1 MKRSCEN
8 VAGLRAGQ
16 AAPPAPP
23 RRPLFLMMLPALFA
37 AALWG
42 QANLATN
49 WVNGLPAAIVLHG
62 STGMPVTGALPAEP
76 GETLIL
82 QGSGFSGGAQILVGG
97 AAVDTIVIDDG
108 DAQFALPAGAGGS
121 FLEIAVIG
129 GDGGQSPA
137 AVVPV
142 DAPFD
147 AVQLAAADVQTL
159 VSNAT
164 MASAAAGLA
173 VAVVDRAGDILAI
186 YRRAATTDS
195 DVEKALSLA
204 RTDAFFSSQATP
216 LSSRTVQAISQPNF
230 PMGIPNQP
238 SGPLFGIGNTNRGCN
253 FNVTFLPGQM
263 LPQLQN
269 ATGTGYGLG
278 MATAPGGLPLFR
290 SGTTVVG
297 GIGVAGAGSDDAGE
311 YIAAASAQASGFFV
325 QLPLPDPGAVYIN
338 GIRLPFINSTAPTP
352 KPFTIPN
359 GAYQVGPLNGMPAP
373 EGWLVGPSA
382 SATLS
387 VADVTAIV
395 QSAIDTASL
404 TRAAIRLPVGTRA
417 SMVISVA
424 DLDGNILAL
433 YRMPDALIF
442 SIDVAL
448 TKARN
453 VVYFSGPNRDPRD
466 LPGVPLET
474 AVTNRT
480 VGFGSQPYFPSGIW
494 NTQPGPFAAM
504 YAADTA
510 NPCTQ
515 GNQPANPNQS
525 GIVFFPGSAPLYR
538 NGQLV
543 GGLGVSGDG
552 VDQDDFVTSGGAVNF
567 LAPAGIRADQLF
579 IRGIRLPYWSFPR
592 NPEQ

>member
-1 MKRSCEN
+1 
-8 VAGLRAGQ
+8 
-16 AAPPAPP
+16 
-23 RRPLFLMMLPALFA
+23 
-37 AALWG
+37 
-42 QANLATN
+42 
-49 WVNGLPAAIVLHG
+49 
-62 STGMPVTGALPAEP
+62 
-76 GETLIL
+76 
-82 QGSGFSGGAQILVGG
+82 
-97 AAVDTIVIDDG
+97 
-108 DAQFALPAGAGGS
+108 
-121 FLEIAVIG
+121 
-129 GDGGQSPA
+129 
-137 AVVPV
+137 
-142 DAPFD
+142 
-147 AVQLAAADVQTL
+147 LAAADVQTL
-159 VSNAT
+159 VTNAAQAT
-164 MASAAAGLA
+164 SAPGLA
-173 VAVVDRAGDILAI
+173 IAVVDRVGDILAI
-186 YRRAATTDS
+186 YRLPATTDA

-204 RTDAFFSSQATP
+204 RTGAFFSSLATP
-216 LSSRTVQAISQPNF
+216 LSSRTVEAISQPNF

-238 SGPLFGIGNTNRGCN
+238 SGPLFGIGHTNRGCN
-253 FNVTFLPGQM
+253 FNVTFLTGQM

-269 ATGTGYGLG
+269 ATGTGYGAG
-278 MATAPGGLPLFR
+278 IATVPGGLPLFR

-297 GIGVAGAGSDDAGE
+297 GIGVAGAGSDDADE
-311 YIAAASAQASGFFV
+311 SVAAASAQTSGFFV

-338 GIRLPFINSTAPTP
+338 GIRLPFINSTAPSGVAAN
-352 KPFTIPN
+352 PFLVPN
-359 GAYQVGPLNGMPAP
+359 GTYQVGPLNGMPAP

-387 VADVTAIV
+387 AADVTAIV
-395 QSAIDTASL
+395 QSAIGTASL

-424 DLDGNILAL
+424 DLDGNILGL

-442 SIDVAL
+442 SVDVAL

-466 LPGVPLET
+466 LPGVPMGT

-480 VGFGSQPYFPSGIW
+480 VGFGSQPYFPSGIS
-494 NTQPGPFAAM
+494 NTQPGPFAPM

-567 LAPAGIRADQLF
+567 LAPAGIRADQILL
-579 IRGIRLPYWSFPR
+579 RGIRLPYWSFPR

>member
-1 MKRSCEN
+1 MKIGTGGR
-8 VAGLRAGQ
+8 
-16 AAPPAPP
+16 
-23 RRPLFLMMLPALFA
+23 MMIPALFT

-42 QANLATN
+42 QASLTTN
-49 WVNGLPAAIVLHG
+49 WVNGLQMAVVLHG
-62 STGMPVTGALPAEP
+62 ATGMAVSDGSPAEP

-82 QGSGFSGGAQILVGG
+82 QGAGFSGGAQILVGG
-97 AAVDTIVIDDG
+97 AEVSTTVIDDG
-108 DAQFALPAGAGGS
+108 DAQFVLPAGAGGS
-121 FLEIAVIG
+121 FLEIAVSG
-129 GDGGQSPA
+129 GDGNVSPA

-159 VSNAT
+159 VTNAAL
-164 MASAAAGLA
+164 ASDGAGLA
-173 VAVVDRAGDILAI
+173 VAVVDRAGRVLAI
-186 YRRAATTDS
+186 YRRPSTTDA
-195 DVEKALSLA
+195 DVEKGLSLA
-204 RTDAFFSSQATP
+204 RTGAFFSSQATP
-216 LSSRTVQAISQPNF
+216 LSSRTVRAISRPNF
-230 PMGIPNQP
+230 PEGIPNQP
-238 SGPLFGIGNTNRGCN
+238 SGPLFGIENTNRGCN

-263 LPQLQN
+263 LLQLQN
-269 ATGTGYGLG
+269 ATGTGYGAG
-278 MATAPGGLPLFR
+278 IATVAGGLPLFR
-290 SGTTVVG
+290 GGTTVVG
-297 GIGVAGAGSDDAGE
+297 GIGVAGLGSDDTDE
-311 YIAAASAQASGFFV
+311 YAAAVAAQASGFFV
-325 QLPLPDPGAVYIN
+325 QLPLPDPGAVYLN
-338 GIRLPFINSTAPTP
+338 GFRLPFINSAAPSGVVAVN
-352 KPFTIPN
+352 PFLIPN
-359 GAYQVGPLNGMPAP
+359 GTYQLGPLNGMPAP
-373 EGWLVGPSA
+373 DGWLVGPSA

-404 TRAAIRLPVGTRA
+404 TRAQIRLPLGTRA
-417 SMVISVA
+417 RMVIAVSG
-424 DLDGNILAL
+424 LDGNILAL
-433 YRMPDALIF
+433 YRMPDSPSF

-466 LPGVPLET
+466 LPGVAIGT

-494 NTQPGPFAAM
+494 NTKPGPFAPM

-552 VDQDDFVTSGGAVNF
+552 VDQDDFVTSGGAMNF
-567 LAPAGIRADQLF
+567 LAPAGIRADQIF
-579 IRGIRLPYWSFPR
+579 VRGIRLPYWSFPR